1 MSDIQIGLVGFGYW
15 GSKLARN
22 IHDVSRCELM
32 GICED
37 DAYRRAS
44 GLARYPE
51 ARGFEALE
59 AMLADPHV
67 EAVMLATP
75 ASRHAEH
82 AIAALRA
89 GKHVFVEKPLALT
102 TADSDEIV
110 AEARAADRTLMVGH
124 TFLYAEP
131 VRYLRQLIQEDELGQ
146 VLYVYGQ
153 RVNLGIIREDLNALW
168 NFGPHDVSIMLY
180 LLGANPIS
188 VSARQFPVL
197 NRRLEDVAFLVVEFP
212 DGTVGHI
219 HTSWLDP
226 RKVRQYTVVG
236 SRKMVVYDDTD
247 VELPLRIYDNR
258 VRQMPIVETNPPDHR
273 FPEFQPDQGFGEFQ
287 LQVRAG
293 DVLAPRIEGREPL
306 RTEVEHFV
314 HCVRTGA
321 VPLTDGAHG
330 REVVAVLEA
339 AERSAAE
346 GGLAIP
352 ISVHDRASA

>member
-1 MSDIQIGLVGFGYW
+1 MTDIKIGLVGFGYW

-22 IHDVSRCELM
+22 IHDVPGCRLAAIAE
-32 GICED
+32 GD
-37 DAYRRAS
+37 DERRAS
-44 GLARYPE
+44 GLVRYPE
-51 ARGFEALE
+51 ARGYASLEEA
-59 AMLADPHV
+59 LADPALD
-67 EAVMLATP
+67 AVMLATP
-75 ASRHAEH
+75 ASQHAKH
-82 AIAALRA
+82 AIAALHA

-102 TADSDEIV
+102 TADSDAVV
-110 AEARAADRTLMVGH
+110 AEARLAGRALMVGH

-131 VRYLRQLIQEDELGQ
+131 VRYLRQLIQEDELGD

-153 RVNLGIIREDLNALW
+153 RLNLGIIREDLNALW
-168 NFGPHDVSIMLY
+168 NFGPHDISILLY
-180 LLGANPIS
+180 LLDATPVT
-188 VSARQFPVL
+188 VSARQFSVL

-212 DGTVGHI
+212 DGIVGHI

-247 VELPLRIYDNR
+247 VELPLRIYDKG
-258 VRQMPIVETNPPDHR
+258 VQQMPIVETDPPDHR

-293 DVLAPRIEGREPL
+293 DVVAPRVEGREPL

-314 HCVRTGA
+314 DCVRTGA
-321 VPLTDGAHG
+321 TPLTDGAHG
-330 REVVAVLEA
+330 RDVVAILEA

-346 GGLAIP
+346 GGAAVP
-352 ISVHDRASA
+352 VETSERARA